1 MASSAVCRPCM
12 CSQAKKQIAEL
23 TDAQEKLKFASASYA
38 EADGKPVQQI
48 GAFKNISNDPKALA
62 KFGLKPDD
70 LKMEGTAFRAAVFE
84 NNGKVIVSFKG
95 TDFSK
100 MSDIKA
106 DYEQALDMRTNGA
119 PNAYYVRAQE
129 ISKKIAVQQLNNP
142 SPPISAE
149 YVGHSLGGGLASAA
163 AAATG
168 APATTF
174 NAAGLNPNTVAG
186 GMVGGPV
193 KAVKVKGEIL
203 TGYLNKVPGLP
214 DIHSTEV
221 LAIDPAPSFGR
232 DVVLPALGGLI
243 GALAG
248 PFTSASLA
256 VLARAGM
263 LHTSGAIKD
272 SLDAAL
278 AKAEKAKDK
287 YC

>member
-1 MASSAVCRPCM
+1 M
-12 CSQAKKQIAEL
+12 CSQAKEQLASL
-23 TDAQEKLKFASASYA
+23 ADAQQKLKFASASYA
-38 EADGKPVQQI
+38 EADGKPVAQI
-48 GAFKNISNDPKALA
+48 GEFKNITKDAKALE

-70 LKMEGTAFRAAVFE
+70 LTIPDTGFQAAVFE

-119 PNAYYVRAQE
+119 PNGYYVRAQE

-142 SPPISAE
+142 VPPITSE
-149 YVGHSLGGGLASAA
+149 FVGHSLGGGLASAA

-174 NAAGLNPNTVAG
+174 NAAGLNPNTVTG
-186 GMVGGPV
+186 GMSKGPV
-193 KAVKVKGEIL
+193 KAVNVKGEFL
-203 TGYLNKVPGLP
+203 TGLVNKVPGLP

-221 LAIDPAPSFGR
+221 MTIDPPPSFGR
-232 DVVLPALGGLI
+232 DVVLPALGGLV
-243 GALAG
+243 GAIFGPLA
-248 PFTSASLA
+248 SVSLA

-263 LHTSGAIKD
+263 LHTTGAITE
-272 SLDAAL
+272 SLDAAV
-278 AKAEKAKDK
+278 AKAEKAKAT